1 MALQAAETRKR
12 LEEEQKRAGIME
24 QQLKRACQEKQ
35 QSQDLLADTQV
46 KRRSLESRLD
56 KLREKKKAQS
66 RCQQLEPENVRQQ
79 QYIKQLEA
87 RRATLEHSHAQLNK
101 ELLLLRNQE
110 QEALRT
116 VATLSEEKTRQQL
129 RLVQMEKEWG
139 AVKQNLATNYSQ
151 QQQKI
156 NPLINEWDALLSTKR
171 ETADA
176 LRLEL
181 DRHQDLLVAAQTEV
195 DRLTILHAETSLEK
209 DVLSYELQEQREQF
223 AKLEQRLQSVQFNAE
238 QQAKKQAKCEPENC
252 SSAEMQMSRLQK
264 INKRQ
269 AKILKEH
276 YVDVDKAKLFDVELQ
291 LDDSL
296 TLQSLCARTTT
307 VDISTTQ
314 QSLLTGLKGNAE
326 QLKAFIKQQEKQVK
340 QGASSDATPT
350 HSNMKHF
357 G

>member
-1 MALQAAETRKR
+1 MKQIDFDKITKR
-12 LEEEQKRAGIME
+12 YNVLESDFEAMVLEKEVKIHE
-24 QQLKRACQEKQ
+24 LKG
-35 QSQDLLADTQV
+35 
-46 KRRSLESRLD
+46 SLEL
-56 KLREKKKAQS
+56 AQI

-101 ELLLLRNQE
+101 ELLLLRDQE

-129 RLVQMEKEWG
+129 RLVQMEEEWG
-139 AVKQNLATNYSQ
+139 AVKQHLATNYSQ
-151 QQQKI
+151 LQQKI
-156 NPLINEWDALLSTKR
+156 NPLINERDALRDALLSTKR

-181 DRHQDLLVAAQTEV
+181 DRHQGLLVAAKTEV
-195 DRLTILHAETSLEK
+195 DRLTQLHAKTSHEK

-223 AKLEQRLQSVQFNAE
+223 AKLEQILQSFQFNAE
-238 QQAKKQAKCEPENC
+238 QKAKRQAKCEPENC
-252 SSAEMQMSRLQK
+252 SRAEIQMSRLQK

-307 VDISTTQ
+307 VDIFTTQ

-340 QGASSDATPT
+340 HGASSDATPT